1 MAPRRY
7 TLGRR
12 AETAA
17 ATREAIVD
25 AAMTVYFELGTER
38 TTLKAIAQR
47 ADVSRGTILHHFGD
61 ADGLLEA
68 VLDRIL
74 ATLVLPDV
82 GVLDGLTDREARVR
96 TFVHELVTFTRRST
110 PWWRIFEA
118 EMGRPVFQAREAQYF
133 AALGRLQAAALGP
146 ELAGDPAVQVG
157 LGAIVHP
164 GTVGSILWV
173 LETAGV
179 SGDAAS
185 RVIEDLVV
193 GYLRERGGSKPA
205 GERARDPGSM

>member
-1 MAPRRY
+1 MTPRRY

-17 ATREAIVD
+17 ATREAIVE

-38 TTLKAIAQR
+38 TTLRAIAQR

-82 GVLDGLTDREARVR
+82 GVLDGVADPEARVR
-96 TFVHELVTFTRRST
+96 TFVRELVAFTRRST

-118 EMGRPVFQAREAQYF
+118 EMGRPAFQAREAQYF

-146 ELAGDPAVQVG
+146 RLAGDPAVQAR
-157 LGAIVHP
+157 LGALVHP
-164 GTVGSILWV
+164 GTVGSILWA

-179 SGDAAS
+179 RGDEAS

-193 GYLRERGGSKPA
+193 GYLRERG
-205 GERARDPGSM
+205 RASA